1 LEASG
6 ELSDRIVDAWRL
18 AIVGSIAAGAGGET
32 AGRSGVL
39 RSGSVLGSLAGIG
52 LGVDSGAATEVSRTG
67 FAGAST
73 VGAATDRGS
82 AGTAPAAV
90 GAARGGSKVSGSTYP
105 CGSLVTRA
113 PK

>member
-6 ELSDRIVDAWRL
+6 ELSGRVVDASRL
-18 AIVGSIAAGAGGET
+18 AIVGSIAADAGAET

-39 RSGSVLGSLAGIG
+39 RSESVLGSLAGVG
-52 LGVDSGAATEVSRTG
+52 LGVGSGAATEISRTG

-73 VGAATDRGS
+73 VGTATDTGS
-82 AGTAPAAV
+82 AVGEGT
-90 GAARGGSKVSGSTYP
+90 GARRGGSKVSGSTYP